1 MCRHRAANKENMEII
16 MKRLVIGIL
25 AHVDSGKTTLSEGLL
40 YLSGQ
45 IKKPGRVDHG
55 NAFLDT
61 ESIERERGIT
71 IFSKQAI
78 IETDRTYISLLDTPG
93 HIDFS
98 AEAERTL
105 QVLDYAILVISA
117 SDGIRPHTETLWKL
131 LRRHGIPVFIFI
143 NKMDLP
149 DTNQDELLSELRE
162 KFGDGCV
169 NFNADTKSYDFAE
182 SAAMCSEELLDE
194 FLESGTVSDASLTA
208 AISQR
213 RIFPCLFGSALKLS
227 GISELLAA
235 LEAYTI
241 EPSRTPEFGA
251 KVFKISEDE
260 KGKRLTYMKITGGS
274 LNVKDV
280 LDINLSE
287 KANEIR
293 IYSGLKYKNVQKAP
307 AGTVCAVTGL
317 TGTYPG
323 QGFGAEQDS
332 EPLTLEPVF
341 TYTVKLPPGFD
352 EHTAITNLRQL
363 EEEETQLH
371 VVKDSRLNRINI
383 QLMGEV
389 QLEIVKRIASERFGM
404 DIELEKSGV
413 IYKETIKN
421 RVEGFGHYEPLRH
434 YAEVHLLLEPL
445 DRGSGL
451 KFAAKC
457 SEDDLDRNFQRLVLT
472 HLEEKEHIGV
482 LTGSPITDMKITLI
496 SGKAHLK
503 HTEGGDFRQATY
515 RALRQ
520 GLMQAE
526 SILLEPWY
534 KFTIELPTDSVGRA
548 MTDINRM
555 GGRFTSPETFG
566 NTSIIRGNAPVS
578 AMSDY
583 NPELIAYTKGKG
595 RMSLEVSGYEPCS
608 DPQKVIDEIGYS
620 AEADVENT
628 ADSVFCSHGA
638 GYTVKW
644 DEVFSHMHLPA
655 AQLET
660 PVVRQSEP
668 PVRQN
673 HVGFSDDEELLKI
686 FEKTYGKVRRRAHHA
701 LNTPKNDSSPVR
713 TGTRRKPK
721 DGNYVLVDGY
731 NIIFA
736 WDSLKKLAEDDLDL
750 ARTTLAN
757 RLCAYCAMRK
767 AEVILVFDAYKVKGN
782 HGSIEK
788 VGNITVVYTKEAETA
803 DSYIEKATHKLGK
816 NYNVKVATSDYM
828 EQLIILGNGAY
839 RVSARE
845 FLGEVEAAE
854 AELRE
859 YLSES

>member
-1 MCRHRAANKENMEII
+1 
-16 MKRLVIGIL
+16 MKRLAIGIL

-45 IKKPGRVDHG
+45 IKKLGRVDHG
-55 NAFLDT
+55 DAFLDT
-61 ESIERERGIT
+61 DSIERERGIT

-105 QVLDYAILVISA
+105 RVLDYAILVISA
-117 SDGIRPHTETLWKL
+117 SDGIQPHTETLWKL
-131 LRRHGIPVFIFI
+131 LNRHGIPVFIFI

-149 DTNQDELLSELRE
+149 DTSQEKLLCELCE
-162 KFGDGCV
+162 KFGDGCI
-169 NFNADTKSYDFAE
+169 NFNTDTKSHEFAE

-194 FLESGTVSDASLTA
+194 FLESGAVSDASLTA
-208 AISQR
+208 AISKR
-213 RIFPCLFGSALKLS
+213 RIFPCFFGSALKLN
-227 GISELLAA
+227 GISELLSAI
-235 LEAYTI
+235 ETYTI
-241 EPSRTPEFGA
+241 EPKRTAEFGA
-251 KVFKISEDE
+251 KVFKVSEDE

-274 LNVKDV
+274 LSVKDV
-280 LDINLSE
+280 LDTRLSE

-293 IYSGLKYKNVQKAP
+293 IYSGIKYKSVQKAP

-323 QGFGAEQDS
+323 QGLGTETDS

-341 TYTVKLPPGFD
+341 TYTVKLPSGFD
-352 EHTAITNLRQL
+352 EHIAVANLRQL

-371 VVKDSRLNRINI
+371 VIKDSRLNRINI

-389 QLEIVKRIASERFGM
+389 QLEIVKRIACERFGM

-421 RVEGFGHYEPLRH
+421 RVEGVGHYEPLRH

-445 DRGSGL
+445 ERGSGL
-451 KFAAKC
+451 KFSAKC
-457 SEDDLDRNFQRLVLT
+457 SDDELDRNFQRLVLT

-555 GGRFTSPETFG
+555 GSRFTSPETFG
-566 NTSIIRGNAPVS
+566 GTSVIRGSAPVS

-583 NPELIAYTKGKG
+583 NSELIAYTKGKG

-608 DPQKVIDEIGYS
+608 DPQKVIDEIGYN
-620 AEADVENT
+620 AEADIENT

-644 DEVFSHMHLPA
+644 DEVFQHMHLPA
-655 AQLET
+655 ARFET
-660 PVVRQSEP
+660 PVARQSEP
-668 PVRQN
+668 PIRQSR
-673 HVGFSDDEELLKI
+673 VGFYDDKELLKI
-686 FEKTYGKVRRRAHHA
+686 FEKTYGKVRRGAHHA
-701 LNTPKNDSSPVR
+701 LHTPKNDSPPVR
-713 TGTRRKPK
+713 TGARRKPK
-721 DGNYVLVDGY
+721 EGNYVLVDGY

-757 RLCAYCAMRK
+757 RLCAYCTMRK
-767 AEVILVFDAYKVKGN
+767 TEVILVFDAYKVKGN

-803 DSYIEKATHKLGK
+803 DSYIEKATHTLGK

-859 YLSES
+859 YLSESAL